1 MSSCDLIMNYDF
13 LVYELHDLLQVTP
26 SDPYINGSS
35 HSRIIIGNKNKIIA
49 LVSGRSG

>member
-1 MSSCDLIMNYDF
+1 MSSSDLIMNYDF

-35 HSRIIIGNKNKIIA
+35 HSWIIIGNKNKIIA
-49 LVSGRSG
+49 LVSGRSS